1 MPWNTLEQLWKRT
14 VDPQNADLSQT
25 NWNNEIKTLYQLGI
39 GMEDALQFLYFK
51 KPDYESF
58 KIWINNRKRDIVI
71 ESEDLTDN
79 VLSEEDLEFW
89 NQNGYVIVKNAI
101 SKEDCE
107 DTQKA
112 IWEYLKMDPN
122 KKESWYES
130 HEDLKGLMLNF
141 SDHETLNRNR
151 FSPRVKKAYEQL
163 YKTTKIYKTIDKV
176 SFNPPETENFNF
188 LGSPLHWDMSLK
200 KPLSFGLQGLL
211 YLTDCGPN
219 DGAFHCVPG
228 FHNQINQWLDE
239 LKPHENPREKAL
251 QTLQSKPIIGQ
262 AGDFIIWHQA
272 LPHCATPNKG
282 EKPRMVQYLTY
293 LPDDYNAAGEW
304 I

>member
-239 LKPHENPREKAL
+239 LKPQENPREKAL

-272 LPHCATPNKG
+272 LPHCATPNNG

>member
-1 MPWNTLEQLWKRT
+1 MPWNVLEQLWKRT
-14 VDPQNADLSQT
+14 VDSENADLDQT

-39 GMEDALQFLYFK
+39 GMEDALQFLYFE

-58 KIWINNRKRDIVI
+58 KTWVSNRKRDIALETEV
-71 ESEDLTDN
+71 LTEN
-79 VLSEEDLEFW
+79 VLSEQDLEFW
-89 NQNGYVIVKNAI
+89 NQNGYVVVKNAI
-101 SKEDCE
+101 SKESCE
-107 DTQKA
+107 ETQKA
-112 IWEYLKMDPN
+112 IWEYLKMEPT
-122 KKESWYES
+122 KKESWYQG

-151 FSPRVKKAYEQL
+151 FSPRIKKAYEQL

-176 SFNPPETENFNF
+176 SFNPPETANFSF
-188 LGSPLHWDMSLK
+188 LGSMLHWDMSLK
-200 KPLSFGLQGLL
+200 KPLTFGLQGLL

-228 FHNQINQWLDE
+228 FHNQIDQWLDE
-239 LKPHENPREKAL
+239 VEPHEDPRTKAL
-251 QTLQSKPIIGQ
+251 QTLKAKPITGD

-293 LPDDYNAAGEW
+293 LPDDYNASGEW

>member
-14 VDPQNADLSQT
+14 VDPQNADLGQT

-39 GMEDALQFLYFK
+39 GMEDALQFLYFE

-71 ESEDLTDN
+71 EPEDLTDN